1 MARVREFNAQIALDK
16 AIELFWQKGYANTSM
31 REMVKHTGV
40 AHAGLYTA
48 FGGKDDLFK
57 AALEKYERR
66 IFMYLFAGL
75 ESERASIR
83 EIKKFFDFVKSS
95 KDDKYFQ
102 NGCFIANAATEFG
115 KAEGP
120 IHEVLVR
127 TFERQVK
134 AFEHALS
141 NAQSQNQIANSLD
154 ISSIA
159 AALVVLFYGAS
170 SLIRMKAPQE
180 TIESAIQVGLSAIQP
195 A

>member
-16 AIELFWQKGYANTSM
+16 AIELFWQKGFANTSM

-48 FGGKDDLFK
+48 FGGKEDLFQ
-57 AALEKYERR
+57 AALEKYEKR

-75 ESERASIR
+75 ESERASLK

-102 NGCFIANAATEFG
+102 NGCFIANASTEYG

-134 AFEHALS
+134 AFKHALG
-141 NAQSQNQIANSLD
+141 NAQSQNQLPTNINLD
-154 ISSIA
+154 NTA
-159 AALVVLFYGAS
+159 AALVVLFYGS
-170 SLIRMKAPQE
+170 STLIRMKAPQE
-180 TIESAIQVGLSAIQP
+180 AINQAIQAGLSVLEP
-195 A
+195 K